1 MCVLVRACSLMLRL
15 SRAKSTQICR
25 HTYLALSLFRYPS
38 LCMSLSLC
46 ISPVLVRVVRA
57 ANSATREGDQEEV
70 ITIIKFMDYSMPF
83 LGSPAFARSCGER
96 ERVVGVAHT
105 PLLIHLHHP
114 GHNTGRFACVRAH
127 LPAALLG
134 VFAKANWLMGGHT
147 PADTHTNAHIQTRPC
162 PFGMVVKQLFNG

>member
-38 LCMSLSLC
+38 LCMSLSLHL
-46 ISPVLVRVVRA
+46 SGPRA
-57 ANSATREGDQEEV
+57 CRSCRKLRNQRGGYQEEV

-114 GHNTGRFACVRAH
+114 GHNTGRFVCVRAR
-127 LPAALLG
+127 LPGRPSRGFCQSQLAYG
-134 VFAKANWLMGGHT
+134 WPHT
-147 PADTHTNAHIQTRPC
+147 SRHTRTHTNTTMPVRHGCKAVI
-162 PFGMVVKQLFNG
+162 